1 MLRVVTQGSTT
12 KVDVV
17 EYSCSKGKIEVNTIG
32 GITQSNKNIMLGEY
46 ESPSRAKEIFL
57 SMVNAEEQNKIFFKP
72 DKIIR
77 MTDEKNNRYHG
88 RKNKSY
94 GGS

>member
-1 MLRVVTQGSTT
+1 MLRVVTQGGTT

-46 ESPSRAKEIFL
+46 DSPARAKTIFL
-57 SMVNAEEQNKIFFKP
+57 SMVNAEEQDKIFFMP
-72 DKIIR
+72 DKILR
-77 MTDEKNNRYHG
+77 VEDKKNNRYHG
-88 RKNKSY
+88 RKAKSY